1 MYIQVETTP
10 NDAAIKFI
18 LGVEVSIPPIFF
30 ENSSQAYNKSKLAE
44 KLFVLTEVKAVF
56 FGNDFIT
63 ITKQDDSD
71 WNLLRPEIITIIT
84 EYLVTGL
91 PILEKNEDAASSAK
105 LDDKDLS
112 DIDRQIIEI
121 IETRVRP
128 AVARDGGDITYQAF
142 DQASGIVYLQLRGA
156 CSGCPSAAI
165 TLKDGIESMLQHFVP
180 EVKKVVAVQ
189 DEEYS

>member
-10 NDAAIKFI
+10 NDAALKFL
-18 LGVEVSIPPIFF
+18 LGITVSIPPIFF
-30 ENSSQAYNKSKLAE
+30 EDSSQTVNKSKLAE
-44 KLFVLTEVKAVF
+44 RLFTLTGVKAVF

-63 ITKQDDSD
+63 ITKQDGND
-71 WNLLRPEIITIIT
+71 WALLKPEIISIIT

-91 PILEKNEDAASSAK
+91 PILEDIEKADTTKLNDA
-105 LDDKDLS
+105 DLS
-112 DIDRQIIEI
+112 DIDKQIIEI

-142 DQASGIVYLQLRGA
+142 DQESGKVYLQLKGA

-165 TLKDGIESMLQHFVP
+165 TLKDGIESMLQHYVP
-180 EVKKVVAVQ
+180 EVIEVVAVE
-189 DEEYS
+189 DEK